1 MLLLQ
6 KMRTHQE
13 GVLSLL
19 NASRDEA
26 TGAAPKDKAD
36 MENKKEWKVP
46 GCLHFSK
53 DKGRREMI
61 FR

>member
-1 MLLLQ
+1 M
-6 KMRTHQE
+6 
-13 GVLSLL
+13 LSLL

-26 TGAAPKDKAD
+26 TGATPNDKAD
-36 MENKKEWKVP
+36 MENKKGWKVL